1 MNDHTWIKD
10 KICMIT
16 GANTG
21 IGKETAR
28 ILAQQG
34 ARIIMVCRNLEKGK
48 EARQDL
54 IESTKNPYIDLMI
67 CDLADLQAVRQ
78 LADYVQLKYSQL
90 HVLINNAGVF
100 QMKRSTTVNGF
111 ESTFGVNYLAHF
123 HLTKLLLPLMKKST
137 PARIINLGSDIHK
150 FFKIKMKNLQL
161 EKFYNG
167 QQAYSN
173 SKSAMILFTYK
184 LARNIEGE
192 GITVNAVHPGHV
204 KTQMTTKGFSKIF
217 LKIFEKISHQLTPEQ
232 GAETPAY
239 LAWSDELQGLTG
251 KYFSKCK
258 PIDSGKFTYGQKIQE
273 DLWKYS
279 EELIKS
285 VESYSNR

>member
-1 MNDHTWIKD
+1 
-10 KICMIT
+10 T

-28 ILAQQG
+28 ILAQKG
-34 ARIIMVCRNLEKGK
+34 AHVIMVCRNLEKGK
-48 EARQDL
+48 EARQD
-54 IESTKNPYIDLMI
+54 IIDSTKNPYIDLMI
-67 CDLADLQAVRQ
+67 CDLADLNAVRQ
-78 LADYVQLKYSQL
+78 FSEYVQLKYSQL

-100 QMKRSTTVNGF
+100 HMKRNTTIDGF
-111 ESTFGVNYLAHF
+111 ESTFGINYLAHYQ
-123 HLTKLLLPLMKKST
+123 LTKLLLPLMKKST

-150 FFKIKMKNLQL
+150 FFKIKMKDPQL

-184 LARNIEGE
+184 LAKEIEEE
-192 GITVNAVHPGHV
+192 GISVNAAHPGHV
-204 KTQMTTKGFSKIF
+204 KTQMTTKGLPKIF
-217 LKIFEKISHQLTPEQ
+217 LKISDKITRQLTPEQ

-239 LAWSDELQGLTG
+239 LAWSDDLQGITG

-258 PIDSGKFTYGQKIQE
+258 PTKSAKFTYDREIQE
-273 DLWKYS
+273 YLWKYS

-285 VESYSNR
+285 LES